1 MVAVRCPQNA
11 SGEMNGVNALFPV
24 LVLVSAL
31 GLLSGCAPRIPD
43 DPALLEID
51 AGKLPPVNVALSIP
65 GLGPCTDNPDRTLHL
80 NSGQPVTVLVHGCL
94 GSAGLFRALAQVHAF
109 QGQQAICFTYD
120 DRDSLMVS
128 SGQLA
133 ASLDVLARQMQNKR
147 VTVIGHSQG
156 GLISRKALVAD
167 RPDPL
172 KNGDI
177 DLRLVTVSAPFA
189 GIASAETCG
198 SSRAAT
204 LSLGLIPVLCK
215 IVTGDK
221 WHEITYA
228 SDFIR
233 RPGRLV
239 AQVGDYL
246 RIVTD
251 ERGACRHY
259 DANGDCAED
268 DFVFSLAE
276 QRLPPVDEGSG
287 VKVSEVEAGHVE
299 IVGDRRVVPIK
310 LIAILQQNGIL
321 NPTDAR
327 RGAAF
332 DRLLAT
338 LYQHP

>member
-1 MVAVRCPQNA
+1 
-11 SGEMNGVNALFPV
+11 MNSLLQA

-31 GLLSGCAPRIPD
+31 GLLSACGPRIPD

-51 AGKLPPVNVALSIP
+51 AGKLPPANVALSIP

-80 NSGQPVTVLVHGCL
+80 DASQPVTVLVHGCF
-94 GSAGLFRALAQVHAF
+94 GSAGLFRGLAQVHAF
-109 QGQQAICFTYD
+109 QGQQAVCFTYD

-128 SGQLA
+128 SGQLS
-133 ASLDVLARQMQNKR
+133 ASLDTLARQMRNKR
-147 VTVIGHSQG
+147 ITVIGHSQG

-167 RPDPL
+167 RPDAL
-172 KNGDI
+172 KNADI

-204 LSLGLIPVLCK
+204 LSLGLIPVLCR

-221 WHEITYA
+221 WYEITNA
-228 SDFIR
+228 SEFIQ

-239 AQVGDYL
+239 GQVGEYL

-251 ERGACRHY
+251 ERGTCRRY
-259 DANGDCAED
+259 DANGVCAED
-268 DFVFSLAE
+268 DYVFSLAE
-276 QRLPPVDEGSG
+276 QRLPPVDEGGG
-287 VKVSEVEAGHVE
+287 VKVSEVKAGHVE
-299 IVGDRRVVPIK
+299 IVGDRRVVPVK

-327 RGAAF
+327 RSAAF
-332 DRLLAT
+332 DRLLARI
-338 LYQHP
+338 YQHP